1 MAKNTKMF
9 RLGFMALVL
18 LALPVVSGCATSR
31 GTVNISVP
39 SSANPAAGTA
49 VRIVSVTDN
58 RKFEIKPS
66 NPATPSLKDNRIH
79 DKALTSR
86 AIARKRN
93 GYGMAMGDVL
103 LSEGNTVES
112 LVQNIVTQSLRE
124 AGFRV
129 LEADQA
135 GYDKATPLNVDV
147 DKFWAWVDMGFWA
160 LHLEFES
167 QIQITGPVTPFK
179 DGKTFEG
186 KIRLATQAANTRAWE
201 NTINKGLEKLHQNI
215 KQNAH

>member
-1 MAKNTKMF
+1 MTQNTKMF

-18 LALPVVSGCATSR
+18 LTLPVVSGCATSR
-31 GTVNISVP
+31 GTVALDVAQST
-39 SSANPAAGTA
+39 NPATGTA

-58 RKFEIKPS
+58 RKFEISPS
-66 NPATPSLKDNRIH
+66 SPATPSLKDNGIH

-112 LVQNIVTQSLRE
+112 LVQNLVTQSLRE

-129 LEADQA
+129 LEANQT
-135 GYDKATPLNVDV
+135 GYENAIPLDV
-147 DKFWAWVDMGFWA
+147 GIDKFWAWFAPGFWA
-160 LHLEFES
+160 AHLEFES
-167 QIQITGPVTPFK
+167 KIQISGPVTPFK

-186 KIRLATQAANTRAWE
+186 RVRLATQAATTGAWQ
-201 NTINKGLEKLHQNI
+201 NTIHKGMQNLRQDIQLH
-215 KQNAH
+215 AR